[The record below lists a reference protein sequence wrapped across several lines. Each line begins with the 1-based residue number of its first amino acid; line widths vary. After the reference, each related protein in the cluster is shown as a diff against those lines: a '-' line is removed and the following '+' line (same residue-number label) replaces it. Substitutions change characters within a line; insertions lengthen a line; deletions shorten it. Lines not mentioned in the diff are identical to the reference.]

1 MFGFLSLI
9 SFLGAI
15 ALFIMGIIS
24 LLKRKGNEK
33 KWFGLTIGCLVLWM
47 VCTHYTDGNSTHKEN
62 GKQVASAKDGG
73 TMDSEKTDEIKAAFL
88 AKADAVTKKIDEAS
102 QKSGW
107 VEKEDFFEIKKDI
120 QLLTETIG
128 MEHEEMI
135 NDNETMRNKIM
146 DAKKKISSFSN
157 EEAKEA
163 NKRLKDPSVIYQ
175 AVLMDDFH
183 SVLKV
188 VDMDNAGNDL
198 SRLASMNKDSSDA
211 AVIKEAQDGIKTV
224 ETYTYPTLQRIEK
237 NVEEYPNVFSGKES
251 TLMGEAVNNLK
262 SSTEKQLKIMKQ
274 FDGNGGEEELDYGY
288 LLQSAKEDYKK
299 AEANIE
305 SLESSWNIVYMKN

>member
-1 MFGFLSLI
+1 M
-9 SFLGAI
+9 
-15 ALFIMGIIS
+15 S

-47 VCTHYTDGNSTHKEN
+47 VCTQYTDGDSTSKEN
-62 GKQVASAKDGG
+62 REQVASAKDEE
-73 TMDSEKTDEIKAAFL
+73 TIETEKTVEIKTEFL

-102 QKSGW
+102 KKSGW
-107 VEKEDFFEIKKDI
+107 IEQKDFPEIKKDL

-128 MEHEEMI
+128 MEHEVII
-135 NDNETMRNKIM
+135 NDNESMRNKIM

-157 EEAKEA
+157 EEAKEVY
-163 NKRLKDPSVIYQ
+163 KRLEDASVIYQ

-183 SVLKV
+183 NVLEEV
-188 VDMDNAGNDL
+188 NMDNVDNDL
-198 SRLASMNKDSSDA
+198 SMLASMNKDSSDVD
-211 AVIKEAQDGIKTV
+211 VIKQAQDGIKSV
-224 ETYTYPTLQRIEK
+224 ETYTYPTIQQIEK
-237 NVEEYPNVFSGKES
+237 NFGEHSNVFSDKEFK
-251 TLMGEAVNNLK
+251 LIGEAVNNLK

>member
-15 ALFIMGIIS
+15 ALFIMGIMS

-47 VCTHYTDGNSTHKEN
+47 VCTQYTDGDSTSKEN
-62 GKQVASAKDGG
+62 REQVASAKDEE
-73 TMDSEKTDEIKAAFL
+73 TIETEKTVEIKTEFL

-102 QKSGW
+102 KKSGW
-107 VEKEDFFEIKKDI
+107 IEQKDFPEIKKDL

-128 MEHEEMI
+128 MEHEVII
-135 NDNETMRNKIM
+135 NDNESMRNKIM

-157 EEAKEA
+157 EEAKEVY
-163 NKRLKDPSVIYQ
+163 KRLEDASVIYQ

-183 SVLKV
+183 NVLEEV
-188 VDMDNAGNDL
+188 NMDNVDNDL
-198 SRLASMNKDSSDA
+198 SMLASMNKDSSDVD
-211 AVIKEAQDGIKTV
+211 VIKQAQDGIKSV
-224 ETYTYPTLQRIEK
+224 ETYTYPTIQQIEK
-237 NVEEYPNVFSGKES
+237 NFGEHSNVFSDKEFK
-251 TLMGEAVNNLK
+251 LIGEAVNNLK